1 MLAITELLSDIKG
14 RTTVAANNDSNR
26 PGAAPASAGKNGI
39 IWKDRKHHMW
49 FPFSFTKYYI
59 KNGRIYID
67 KGLFSSTS
75 DQTLLYRITDIQ
87 LRRSLGQKLFG
98 TGTVAMV
105 SNVDAEPHLHLVNIK
120 NPKKVYDL
128 IANLVEEARSQK
140 NVIGK
145 EFYSRGGRDF
155 DHSPGCPPPEGGPL
169 ADPTFSG
176 PDDDNGGFT
185 PFDDEL

>member
-1 MLAITELLSDIKG
+1 MAGIQ
-14 RTTVAANNDSNR
+14 NSNK
-26 PGAAPASAGKNGI
+26 PDAAPGKTGKTEI

-67 KGLFSSTS
+67 KGLFSTTS

-87 LRRSLGQKLFG
+87 LRRSLGQKFFG
-98 TGTVAMV
+98 TGTVALV
-105 SNVDAEPHLHLVNIK
+105 SNVDAEPHLHLENIK
-120 NPKKVYDL
+120 DPKKVYDL

-155 DHSPGCPPPEGGPL
+155 DHTPGCPPPPGGPL

-176 PDDDNGGFT
+176 PDDDNDGFP
-185 PFDDEL
+185 PFDAE